1 MLRAKRWLGALLPCL
16 LLAHD
21 GGQTLKKP
29 SAAAPQILAARAK
42 LDAYKK
48 GLAAKGLFACCR
60 KKTCD
65 LCAQRYGKCECAKN
79 LADHKAVCGQC
90 LPQFKAKGATLEKP
104 KAAVAMSPESQEIAK
119 LLLEA
124 KRTLVKEKRY
134 ACCQK
139 GGCTECTLEADCP
152 CGKDLASSTKE
163 KPKGVCGS
171 CYHAWH
177 AGEGS
182 FSGITADEV
191 ALAQMDPGMG
201 MMFVSGTAQLPQQ
214 APMYMTSTQR
224 GAWTVM
230 GMSQAFVVAS
240 QQSSGRGGDKVF
252 SGNWLMP
259 MASRRVGAGTLTL
272 RGMVSLEPATVT
284 GGSYPMLFQTGE
296 TYRGVPILNGQHP
309 HSFFMELA
317 ALYQLP
323 VRDNVTLHFYGGPR
337 GEPALGP
344 IPYPHRLSAS
354 ENPMATLAHHYQD
367 STHIATNVVTSGITV
382 GRFGVEAS
390 GFLGR
395 EPGERRWELERGG
408 MDSWS
413 TRFTAK
419 PTGRLLMQFSLGRIA
434 SRESLHPEKDS
445 ERQSASMMY
454 VRPHTGGYWASSLV
468 WGRNVDI
475 EGHHGGSGGQRQ
487 IFNSYLA
494 ESTALLRQ
502 KHWVW
507 TRLEHTDKDSLLLDP
522 NSEEYRLAKV
532 SALTIGYGHEL
543 PSPRPWLSLS
553 IGGQLTAYRTP
564 EVLKPFYGASPVGA
578 QVFLRLR
585 LKSSRMTF

>member
-1 MLRAKRWLGALLPCL
+1 MRAVKRLWCALLPCL
-16 LLAHD
+16 LLGHE

-29 SAAAPQILAARAK
+29 TAASPQILAARSK

-48 GLAAKGLFACCR
+48 GLTAKGRYACCTR
-60 KKTCD
+60 KSCD

-79 LADHKAVCGQC
+79 LAANQAVCGQC
-90 LPQFKAKGATLEKP
+90 LPKFEGKGVSLQKP
-104 KAAVAMSPESQEIAK
+104 KAAIAMTPESAEIAK

-152 CGKDLASSTKE
+152 CGSDLAASTKD

-182 FSGITADEV
+182 FTGIPVDDV
-191 ALAQMDPGMG
+191 ALAKMDDMP
-201 MMFVSGTAQLPQQ
+201 MMFVSGTAQLPEQ
-214 APMYMTSTQR
+214 APMYMTNTKR
-224 GAWTVM
+224 GAWTL
-230 GMSQAFVVAS
+230 MSMAQAFVVAS
-240 QQSSGRGGDKVF
+240 QQSSSRGGDKVF
-252 SGNWLMP
+252 SGNWFMP
-259 MASRRVGAGTLTL
+259 MASRRLGAGTLTL
-272 RGMVSLEPATVT
+272 RSMFSLEPATVT
-284 GGSYPMLFQTGE
+284 GGSYPLLFQTGE
-296 TYRGVPILNGQHP
+296 SYKGSPIVNGQHP

-323 VRDNVTLHFYGGPR
+323 IRDNITLHFYGGPR
-337 GEPALGP
+337 GEPSLGP
-344 IPYPHRLSAS
+344 VPYPHRLSAS

-367 STHIATNVVTSGITV
+367 STHIATNVATTGITV
-382 GRFGVEAS
+382 GRFSAEAS

-395 EPGERRWELERGG
+395 EPGERRWALEKGG

-413 TRFTAK
+413 ARFTAK
-419 PTGRLLMQFSLGRIA
+419 PTGRLMLQFSLGKIA
-434 SRESLHPEKDS
+434 ARESLHPEKDS
-445 ERQSASMMY
+445 ERQSALMTY
-454 VRPHTGGYWASSLV
+454 VRPLKGGYWASSLI

-475 EGHHGGSGGQRQ
+475 DGHHGERQ

-494 ESTALLRQ
+494 ESTALLKK

-507 TRLEHTDKDSLLLDP
+507 TRLEHTDKDSLLLDRF
-522 NSEEYRLAKV
+522 SEEYRLAKV
-532 SALTIGYGHEL
+532 SALTLGYGHEL
-543 PSPRPWLSLS
+543 PTPRPWLSAS
-553 IGGQLTAYRTP
+553 IGAQVTVNRTP
-564 EVLKPFYGASPVGA
+564 DVLKPFYGSSPVGA

-585 LKSSRMTF
+585 LKSARMTF